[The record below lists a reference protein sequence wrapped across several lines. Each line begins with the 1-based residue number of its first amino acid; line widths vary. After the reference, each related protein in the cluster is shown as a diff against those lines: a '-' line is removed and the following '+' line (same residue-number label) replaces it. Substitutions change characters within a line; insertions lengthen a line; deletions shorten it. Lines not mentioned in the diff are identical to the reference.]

1 MSKSGYM
8 TKEGGSIKTWKKRYF
23 VLKDGRL
30 SYFKNPG
37 EDAIDTLV
45 IANAMSIKAADPKK
59 KSKQNCFEIALPG
72 RTYAFSCDSEE
83 EKKAWIDVLTQSLKS
98 GGSGSS
104 SASNS
109 FLNDKSSGASS
120 IAKDKVSVEDF
131 DLLNLLGKG
140 SFGKVMQVRKKD
152 TGRIYAMKVLDKK
165 HILDHG
171 EVVHTRSEKN
181 ILQKVHHPFLVNLV
195 YSFQTTDKLY
205 LVMDFVNGGEM
216 FFHLQKDKRF
226 SEERSRFYAAE
237 ILLALEHLHANG
249 IIYRDLKPE
258 NILFTHDGHIC
269 LTDFG
274 LCKEGI
280 ETEADRTGTFCGT
293 PEYLAPEVLTGK
305 GYSKPVDWWSFGS
318 LLYEMLTGLPPFYSQ
333 DVQEMYRKIIHD
345 KLKFPQNM
353 NPDAMSLIDGL
364 LQRDFNQRLKD
375 PSIIKKHPFFSTIDW
390 DGLVSKRVKAP
401 FVPDVSGEHDVS
413 QIDPAFIEEAANIT
427 PTDSNEID
435 KAEQSN
441 FEGFTFVSGGAALH

>member
-1 MSKSGYM
+1 MATKSGYM

-23 VLKDGRL
+23 VLRDGQL
-30 SYFKNPG
+30 SYYKNIG
-37 EDAIDTLV
+37 EEPIDTLNISSASAV
-45 IANAMSIKAADPKK
+45 RAADKNK
-59 KSKQNCFEIALPG
+59 KSKPYCFEIVFSN
-72 RTYAFSCDSEE
+72 RTYAFSCDTEE
-83 EKKAWIDVLTQSLKS
+83 EKKSWIDALTPSLKS
-98 GGSGSS
+98 SPD
-104 SASNS
+104 A
-109 FLNDKSSGASS
+109 DGAP
-120 IAKDKVSVEDF
+120 AKKEKVSVDDF

-171 EVVHTRSEKN
+171 EVQHTRSEKN
-181 ILQKVHHPFLVNLV
+181 ILQKVHHNFLVNLV
-195 YSFQTTDKLY
+195 FSFQTDDKLY
-205 LVMDFVNGGEM
+205 LVMDYVNGGEM

-258 NILFTHDGHIC
+258 NILFTADGHIC

-345 KLKFPQNM
+345 KLKFPANM

-364 LQRDFNQRLKD
+364 LQRDFNARLKD
-375 PSIIKKHPFFSTIDW
+375 PSIIKKHPFFSVIQW
-390 DGLVSKRVKAP
+390 DDLAAKKVKPP
-401 FVPDVSGEHDVS
+401 FVPKVEGEGDVS
-413 QIDPAFIEEAANIT
+413 QIDPAFIEEVAAIT
-427 PTDSNEID
+427 PSDNSEID

-441 FEGFTFVSGGAALH
+441 FEGFTYVSGGGVLN

>member
-1 MSKSGYM
+1 MASKSGYM

-23 VLKDGRL
+23 VLKEGQL
-30 SYFKNPG
+30 SYYKNPG
-37 EDAIDTLV
+37 EEPIDTLT
-45 IANAMSIKAADPKK
+45 IAAASAVRAVADK
-59 KSKQNCFEIALPG
+59 KSKTKPFCFEVVFAA

-83 EKKAWIDVLTQSLKS
+83 EKKSWIDALTPYLK
-98 GGSGSS
+98 
-104 SASNS
+104 ASPEA
-109 FLNDKSSGASS
+109 DGAPQ
-120 IAKDKVSVEDF
+120 KKEKVSVDDF

-152 TGRIYAMKVLDKK
+152 TGRIFAMKVLDKK

-171 EVVHTRSEKN
+171 EVQHTRSEKN

-195 YSFQTTDKLY
+195 YSFQTDDKLY
-205 LVMDFVNGGEM
+205 LVMDYVNGGEM

-258 NILFTHDGHIC
+258 NILFTADGHIC

-345 KLKFPQNM
+345 KLKFPANM

-364 LQRDFNQRLKD
+364 LQRDFNTRLKD
-375 PSIIKKHPFFSTIDW
+375 PSLIKKHPFFSSINFD
-390 DGLVSKRVKAP
+390 DLAQKKVKPP
-401 FVPDVSGEHDVS
+401 FVPKVEGEGDVS
-413 QIDPAFIEEAANIT
+413 QIDPAFIEEVAAIT
-427 PTDSNEID
+427 PSDNSAID
-435 KAEQSN
+435 NAEQSN
-441 FEGFTFVSGGAALH
+441 FEGFTYVSGGAPLH

>member
-1 MSKSGYM
+1 M

-23 VLKDGRL
+23 VLKDGQL
-30 SYFKNPG
+30 AYFRNPG
-37 EDAIDTLV
+37 EDPIDTLN
-45 IANAMSIKAADPKK
+45 ISGASSIRAADKK
-59 KSKQNCFEIALPG
+59 KSKPNCFEIAFKE

-83 EKKAWIDVLTQSLKS
+83 ERKSWMDALLPALKTTNGDNGAAPKKE
-98 GGSGSS
+98 
-104 SASNS
+104 
-109 FLNDKSSGASS
+109 
-120 IAKDKVSVEDF
+120 KVTVDDF

-152 TGRIYAMKVLDKK
+152 SGRIFAMKVLDKK

-171 EVVHTRSEKN
+171 EVQHTRSEKN

-195 YSFQTTDKLY
+195 YSFQTDDKLY

-226 SEERSRFYAAE
+226 SEERSRFYSAE

-258 NILFTHDGHIC
+258 NILFTSDGHIC

-345 KLKFPQNM
+345 KLKFPANM

-364 LQRDFNQRLKD
+364 LQRDFNTRLKD
-375 PSIIKKHPFFSTIDW
+375 PAIIKKHPFFSTINWED
-390 DGLVSKRVKAP
+390 LVAKKVKPP
-401 FVPDVSGEHDVS
+401 FVPAVSGEGDVS
-413 QIDPAFIEEAANIT
+413 QIDPVFIEEMAAIT
-427 PTDSNEID
+427 PTENSEID

-441 FEGFTFVSGGAALH
+441 FEGFTFVSGGGVLN